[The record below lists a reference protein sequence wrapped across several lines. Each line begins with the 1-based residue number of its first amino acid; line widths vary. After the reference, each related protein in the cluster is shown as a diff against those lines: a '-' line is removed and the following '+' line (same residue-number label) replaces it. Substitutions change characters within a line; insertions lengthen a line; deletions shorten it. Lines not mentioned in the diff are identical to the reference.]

1 MARGV
6 TKRARSGAKV
16 RRTSHSKL
24 RTRVQKVEIAREW
37 EKGSLLHNYANL
49 GLATDVNAAIPTLV
63 STGTKR
69 RGVTALTALEPPAKA
84 AKSSKSSSS
93 SAAHDEEEDVADL
106 EEAADELREVPMSGR
121 RSVCSKPRKDKTAL
135 VTEWSKIDQATALTG
150 HGTQAARRPKFY
162 MSEEECA
169 YIEPLIKRYG
179 ADYEA
184 MFRDIKLN
192 AFQQTKAW
200 LKRNVER
207 YNNYQATLAA
217 ERAA

>member
-6 TKRARSGAKV
+6 TKRKRSGAKV
-16 RRTSHSKL
+16 RRSSHSKL
-24 RTRVQKVEIAREW
+24 RTKVQKPEIAREW

-84 AKSSKSSSS
+84 ARSGKAG
-93 SAAHDEEEDVADL
+93 AAEHAADDEDEAGDDLPED
-106 EEAADELREVPMSGR
+106 EADELREVPMSNR

-135 VTEWSKIDQATALTG
+135 VAEWSKIDQATALTG

-169 YIEPLIKRYG
+169 YIEPLVKRYG
-179 ADYEA
+179 ADHEA

-192 AFQQTKAW
+192 TFQQTRAW

-207 YNNYQATLAA
+207 YNKYQTVLAS
-217 ERAA
+217 

>member
-6 TKRARSGAKV
+6 TKRKRSGAKV
-16 RRTSHSKL
+16 RRSSHSQL
-24 RTRVQKVEIAREW
+24 RTKVQKVEIAREW

-84 AKSSKSSSS
+84 ARSGK
-93 SAAHDEEEDVADL
+93 AGAVELPAEDEHGDDLPED
-106 EEAADELREVPMSGR
+106 EADELREVPMSGR

-135 VTEWSKIDQATALTG
+135 VAEWSKIDQASALTG

-169 YIEPLIKRYG
+169 YIEPLVKRYG
-179 ADYEA
+179 ADHEA

-192 AFQQTKAW
+192 TYQQTRAW

-207 YNNYQATLAA
+207 YNNYQAVLAQA
-217 ERAA
+217 E